1 VSACGKENMAK
12 VGTDK
17 FGYKGV
23 RREIKKL
30 EKIAADTERLLADAK
45 KRLKELD
52 PNDEMV
58 QTSQ

>member
-1 VSACGKENMAK
+1 MAK